1 MAIAAPP
8 KRSIEELVEYLGG
21 IPRERIRM
29 RPEPGNATVEDVVY
43 LDAHEDRLC
52 ELIDGILVEK
62 TVGLYESALGF
73 ILGGLILDFVRRHKL
88 GMVAGEAGMMKILP
102 NQVRIPDISFT
113 SKQRLANQRIRRN
126 PVPEISP
133 DLAVEILSESNTKR
147 EMDRKLREY
156 FQSGTR
162 LVWYV
167 DPETRTVLAYS
178 ALTSVT
184 VLTENDLLTGGDVLP
199 GFEIRV
205 GDVFDEVDGSFAP
218 EEE

>member
-8 KRSIEELVEYLGG
+8 KRSIEELVDYLGG

-29 RPEPGNATVEDVVY
+29 TPEPGRATVEDVVY
-43 LDAHEDRLC
+43 LDVHEDRLC

-62 TVGLYESALGF
+62 TVGLYESALGY
-73 ILGGLILDFVRRHKL
+73 ILGGLILNFVQKHKL
-88 GMVAGEAGMMKILP
+88 GMVAGEAGMMRILP
-102 NQVRIPDISFT
+102 NQVRIPDISFI
-113 SKQRLANQRIRRN
+113 SKERLANCNIRRE

-156 FQSGTR
+156 FEGGTR

-167 DPETRTVLAYS
+167 DPESRTVSVY
-178 ALTSVT
+178 TSPET
-184 VLTENDLLTGGDVLP
+184 MSVLSENDLLTGGEVLV
-199 GFEIRV
+199 GFQVRV
-205 GDVFDEVDGSFAP
+205 GDVFDEADESFEAG
-218 EEE
+218 E